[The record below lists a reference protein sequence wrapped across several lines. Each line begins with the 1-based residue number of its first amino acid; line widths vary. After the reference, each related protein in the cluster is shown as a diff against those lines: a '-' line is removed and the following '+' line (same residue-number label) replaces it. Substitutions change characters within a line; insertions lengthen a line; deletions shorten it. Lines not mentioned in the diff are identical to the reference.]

1 MSTGWWCFYGALIVT
16 HHARWQNDFG
26 ALFIACSSQIFNDIF
41 VNLHLFHIKV
51 GVEIKYHTMVKL
63 NLILK
68 FEEKNLKPALTLK
81 IIIVFFVDKK

>member
-1 MSTGWWCFYGALIVT
+1 MIVT

-68 FEEKNLKPALTLK
+68 FEEKNKMLKPALTL
-81 IIIVFFVDKK
+81 